1 MRITHALFRARLFV
15 AIVALTGM
23 LPMAGCAT
31 PLPQGDSAP
40 ARTEGGDDGALG
52 DSVVLR
58 EVTNG
63 SYSAKLTFQ
72 PRQLTYVVELYHQGN
87 VWRVIRTDV
96 VKTAESTFDA
106 FASQT
111 RQLAQV
117 EIDALR
123 LHAGK
128 LYAEHMV
135 AINTERLQALQAN
148 LSRQRQESQ
157 QVMSQQN
164 AVREQAQAL
173 SGDLR
178 NVSAQ
183 LSDVQKN
190 IRVLEAQQAAPEL
203 PIEPAAPSAPAT
215 ASSAQSA
222 VQ

>member
-1 MRITHALFRARLFV
+1 MRIAFVLVRARLFV
-15 AIVALTGM
+15 AVAALVVM
-23 LPMAGCAT
+23 LPVAGCAT
-31 PLPQGDSAP
+31 PLPQNDGAP
-40 ARTEGGDDGALG
+40 ARADNGDDKALG

-58 EVTNG
+58 EVING

-72 PRQLTYVVELYHQGN
+72 PRHLSYVAELYHQGN

-178 NVSAQ
+178 NVSAK

-203 PIEPAAPSAPAT
+203 PIEPADPSGPAT
-215 ASSAQSA
+215 APSTPST